1 MFNKNWSLFLGLL
14 FACAMPAMA
23 QVTDTIKTDS
33 IKIKTD
39 SIKIDT
45 SLLNKLRAEPRKNA
59 LPARVRPVLITPE
72 LVPVVLP
79 DYTFSYW
86 HKSTLFNLNFNQ
98 AGFTNNWSGGGVN
111 SVALGANFDFK
122 SEYNKSPLDYT
133 NELNLIYGASKNKGQ
148 GFRKTNDYIYF
159 DNKIATQLSKKWLFF
174 GSLNFTSQ
182 FSEGYSY
189 QDPLPPILISG
200 FMAPGYLTESAGL
213 EYKPSK
219 YFDLRL
225 GVATAKQ
232 TFVLDTTIAQTAP
245 GTYYGVTA
253 GHTFVNQMAFQSVA
267 TLDKDVMKNLHLNM
281 RYTLFIPYTQ
291 SLAFVSHRVD
301 AVLTAKVNSLVAV
314 TMNGTFLYDK
324 TVGPQPQGTETLGLG
339 IVYKFP

>member
-1 MFNKNWSLFLGLL
+1 MINKGWSLFLGIV
-14 FACAMPAMA
+14 FSCAMPAVA
-23 QVTDTIKTDS
+23 QVSDTSKIDS
-33 IKIKTD
+33 IKV
-39 SIKIDT
+39 DT
-45 SLLNKLRAEPRKNA
+45 GMLNKFRADSRKNA
-59 LPARVRPVLITPE
+59 LPVRVRPVLITPE
-72 LVPVVLP
+72 LIPVALP

-86 HKSTLFNLNFNQ
+86 HKLILFNLNFNQ

-122 SEYNKSPLDYT
+122 SEYNKAPLDYT
-133 NELNLIYGASKNKGQ
+133 NELNFIYGASKNKGQ

-182 FSEGYSY
+182 FSDGYTY
-189 QDPLPPILISG
+189 NDPSPPTLISR
-200 FMAPGYLTESAGL
+200 FMAPGYLTESVGL

-219 YFDLRL
+219 FFDWRL
-225 GVATAKQ
+225 GAATAKQ
-232 TFVLDTTIAQTAP
+232 TFVLDTSIAHTAV
-245 GTYYGVTA
+245 GYYGVLP

-267 TLDKDVMKNLHLNM
+267 TFDKDVMKNLHLNM

-314 TMNGTFLYDK
+314 TINGTFLYDK
-324 TVGPQPQGTETLGLG
+324 TVGPQAQGTETLGLG
-339 IVYKFP
+339 ILYKFP